1 MQKQQLHTN
10 ISVSDKNLSQFCT
23 AEVVNALKC
32 LCRSSQWKKA
42 RNQFAVIDAFS
53 ESIYFFV
60 VETTSQCPRSQL
72 WIDIKILIISCIENK
87 FKTF

>member
-10 ISVSDKNLSQFCT
+10 ISVSHKKLSQFCT

-53 ESIYFFV
+53 ESIYFFCCRNYIAV
-60 VETTSQCPRSQL
+60 PTTPIVDRY
-72 WIDIKILIISCIENK
+72 
-87 FKTF
+87 